1 MSAAYE
7 RFKASMNVGYE
18 QWHDGVGYDL
28 DALDDLT
35 DEERGEIETLLIARK
50 DSDWRD
56 AEALARL
63 GSERAVA
70 ALRASIAGPNREV
83 RLRAAERLRDAGH
96 AVDLEAL
103 IVEALTHGELGDG
116 LGPAEMLAE
125 QHPTEAVKR
134 ALLVGALCAG
144 DGRGVRFCALLFFL
158 HGLAPEAFDWNQ
170 RPFFLKFTGA
180 PDRPERREAFAE
192 LCAKIGADPLGVTC
206 P

>member
-1 MSAAYE
+1 MSDAYE
-7 RFKASMNVGYE
+7 RFKASMNIGYE

-28 DALDDLT
+28 DALDEMT
-35 DEERGEIETLLIARK
+35 DSEKQDIEHLLIARK

-63 GSERAVA
+63 GSARAVE
-70 ALRASIAGPNREV
+70 ALHESMKGPNREV

-96 AVDLEAL
+96 SVDLEAL
-103 IVEALTHGELGDG
+103 IVEALGHGELGDG
-116 LGPAEMLAE
+116 LGQAEMLAE
-125 QHPTEAVKR
+125 EHPTEAVKR
-134 ALLVGALCAG
+134 ALLTGALCAG
-144 DGRGVRFCALLFFL
+144 DGRGVRFSALLLYL

-170 RPFFLKFTGA
+170 RPFFLKFTGD

-206 P
+206 A